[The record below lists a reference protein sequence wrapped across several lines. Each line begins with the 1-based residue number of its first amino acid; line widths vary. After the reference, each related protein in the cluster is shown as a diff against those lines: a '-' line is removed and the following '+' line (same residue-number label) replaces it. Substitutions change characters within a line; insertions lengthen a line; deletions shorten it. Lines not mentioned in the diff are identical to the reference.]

1 MKAAGNSALLLLLV
15 MCVIFLSNPACAQNT
30 VPKQDSSKSSSP
42 EKTAGGAVSSG
53 FSIESE
59 MLTYTALKADGEVIA
74 CDVAR
79 YLNGVPAVKPDDL
92 AENLCGDMIRGS
104 SKVGVLIL
112 PFNSKF
118 LSDFDIWRASMA
130 AMRSFI
136 DRASEEGCAV
146 EAGATSDKA
155 PGATLQ
161 SLLDLTLPGKALSL
175 AQSVLA
181 SSETVSSVGGT
192 IEDQTFMNGVARE
205 LRVLGI
211 SVMMPDTYL
220 PLLARN
226 SASAN
231 PYLFLQK
238 LNEVQTIRRCLL
250 LALDRAKADIEHT
263 QASGRRLAPEKR
275 KPESSPTPSSL
286 AADDNAPTTA
296 PPNSRAIVAT
306 VPSLLG
312 EIDAFFLSL
321 LGGVAGTATP
331 SDQSK
336 ETVSPSGANVA
347 QGKAAVLV
355 PFAPSRL
362 ASLLATDLLAQELKI
377 EANAVLPEASRWHVL
392 RIRVLETGGSV
403 IRNQNFLRSN
413 TRYSGGAVG
422 TYALFTLSGELEC
435 SGNLY
440 AYGGPLR
447 TDDFRKGSLRTNF
460 YPALHGSCQ
469 ALQDTTATP
478 K

>member
-1 MKAAGNSALLLLLV
+1 MKAAGNRSLLLLV
-15 MCVIFLSNPACAQNT
+15 VICVIVLSNPACAQNS

-92 AENLCGDMIRGS
+92 AENLCENVIRGS

-112 PFNSKF
+112 PFNSRF
-118 LSDFDIWRASMA
+118 LADFDIWRASMA

-146 EAGATSDKA
+146 EAGATSEKA

-181 SSETVSSVGGT
+181 TSESVSSVGGT
-192 IEDQTFMNGVARE
+192 IEDQTFINAVARE

-250 LALDRAKADIEHT
+250 LGLDRAKADIEHT

-275 KPESSPTPSSL
+275 KPAAKPETSPSPSSP
-286 AADDNAPTTA
+286 AADDNAPTAA

-312 EIDAFFLSL
+312 EIDAFF
-321 LGGVAGTATP
+321 
-331 SDQSK
+331 
-336 ETVSPSGANVA
+336 
-347 QGKAAVLV
+347 
-355 PFAPSRL
+355 
-362 ASLLATDLLAQELKI
+362 
-377 EANAVLPEASRWHVL
+377 
-392 RIRVLETGGSV
+392 
-403 IRNQNFLRSN
+403 
-413 TRYSGGAVG
+413 
-422 TYALFTLSGELEC
+422 
-435 SGNLY
+435 
-440 AYGGPLR
+440 
-447 TDDFRKGSLRTNF
+447 
-460 YPALHGSCQ
+460 
-469 ALQDTTATP
+469 
-478 K
+478 